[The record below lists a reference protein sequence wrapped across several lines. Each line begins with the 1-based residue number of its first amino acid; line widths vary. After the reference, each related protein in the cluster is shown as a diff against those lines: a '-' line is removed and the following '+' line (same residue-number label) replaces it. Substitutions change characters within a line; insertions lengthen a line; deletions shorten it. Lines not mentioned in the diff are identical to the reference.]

1 MGSVFGVTIRHIY
14 SIIGSVRS
22 GKKFM
27 LSWVEGHSVT
37 PNLKEGGPIKK
48 HISFRLL
55 MVLNYASWGEFLGGR
70 RYVSSVN

>member
-1 MGSVFGVTIRHIY
+1 
-14 SIIGSVRS
+14 
-22 GKKFM
+22 M
-27 LSWVEGHSVT
+27 LSWFDSHSVT

-55 MVLNYASWGEFLGGR
+55 MVPNYASWGELLGGR